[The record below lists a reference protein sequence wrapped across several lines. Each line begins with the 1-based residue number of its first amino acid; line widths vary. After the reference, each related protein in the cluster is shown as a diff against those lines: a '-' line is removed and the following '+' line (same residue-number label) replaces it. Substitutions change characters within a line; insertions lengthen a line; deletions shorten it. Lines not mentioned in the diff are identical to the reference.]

1 MNFVKRNT
9 AASEPLNDFET
20 RAALTDQLGV
30 SPQCGF
36 ATNLS
41 GSPLTLQDQA
51 AKLRLVVEIGNE
63 VWKQ

>member
-1 MNFVKRNT
+1 LRRIDE
-9 AASEPLNDFET
+9 AAKFAPL
-20 RAALTDQLGV
+20 DQLGV